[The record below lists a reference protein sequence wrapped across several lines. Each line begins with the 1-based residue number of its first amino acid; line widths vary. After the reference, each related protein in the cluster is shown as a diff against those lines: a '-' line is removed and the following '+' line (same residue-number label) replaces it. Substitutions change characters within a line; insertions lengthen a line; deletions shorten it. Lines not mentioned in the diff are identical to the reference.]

1 VRSLINSHTKHVYT
15 GQSSVKAA
23 FLVDPVDNT
32 RETPESVDYPSAA
45 KALKSANRPVGI
57 AGASV
62 ITGCNPAGSNWEVFT
77 STCSIML
84 SLTIH
89 CVIHCVL
96 HTSKHLNQGPGMW
109 WLLIAVCAVLA
120 NQCDMVSARTV
131 QMLQQHGAE
140 HISLQL
146 WYRMLSI
153 TPAFARLSADWLYT
167 CVLLNRHGCISMVFR
182 CVY

>member
-1 VRSLINSHTKHVYT
+1 MCTLANSHTKHVHT

-77 STCSIML
+77 SICSIML
-84 SLTIH
+84 SRTIH
-89 CVIHCVL
+89 CVVYCVF
-96 HTSKHLNQGPGMW
+96 HACKHLSWGPGFDCGLCW
-109 WLLIAVCAVLA
+109 ASTQRN
-120 NQCDMVSARTV
+120 NQCNMVAAPTV
-131 QMLQQHGAE
+131 QMIQQQGAE
-140 HISLQL
+140 HISSQ
-146 WYRMLSI
+146 
-153 TPAFARLSADWLYT
+153 FLY
-167 CVLLNRHGCISMVFR
+167 
-182 CVY
+182 